1 MDDHVDND
9 SSIMDRTRRLRQARN
24 DAKKKAR
31 AQQGAEEEAAELDQL
46 VEDAR
51 EKLEATRAAK
61 LRAAESRRILAELQ
75 AEMATDQDVG
85 VSFPEG
91 ESDDTRF
98 VTKDDFGALMSDSLK
113 SVVSYLMYFNFTFFI
128 LI

>member
-1 MDDHVDND
+1 MDDHVDHD

-31 AQQGAEEEAAELDQL
+31 AQQGAEDEAAELDQL
-46 VEDAR
+46 VDDAR
-51 EKLEATRAAK
+51 EKLDATKAAK
-61 LRAAESRRILAELQ
+61 LRAAESRRILAELN

-85 VSFPEG
+85 VPFPAG
-91 ESDDTRF
+91 ESDEARF

-113 SVVSYLMYFNFTFFI
+113 SVVSN
-128 LI
+128 